1 VADLLEQASAW
12 LDRMRAAHMS
22 RPVTYCRPG
31 TGEDSEGEQS
41 VEVQATVGRTVFETA
56 DAYGVVERSESRD
69 FLVTAADL
77 VLDGQA
83 VLPER
88 GDRIRETQ
96 VATGDSPGRDGKTF
110 VYEVM
115 APGKESPWLW
125 SDLYRRTLRIHTKQV
140 AVEG

>member
-12 LDRMRAAHMS
+12 LDGMRKAHLS
-22 RPVTYCRPG
+22 RAVTYCR
-31 TGEDSEGEQS
+31 GEEL
-41 VEVQATVGRTVFETA
+41 VEVSATVGRTVFETA
-56 DAYGVVERSESRD
+56 DAYGVAERSESRD
-69 FLVTAADL
+69 FLILAADL

-96 VATGDSPGRDGKTF
+96 YGKTF

-115 APGKESPWLW
+115 APGREPHYRF
-125 SDLYRRTLRIHTKQV
+125 SDAYRRTLRVHTKQV

>member
-1 VADLLEQASAW
+1 MTDLLEWASAW
-12 LDRMRAAHMS
+12 LDGMRTKHMA
-22 RPVTYCRPG
+22 RPVTYCR
-31 TGEDSEGEQS
+31 GEQS
-41 VEVQATVGRTVFETA
+41 VEVAATVGRTVFEIA

-77 VLDGQA
+77 VLDDQV

-96 VATGDSPGRDGKTF
+96 DGKVF

-115 APGKESPWLW
+115 APGKEPHYRF
-125 SDLYRRTLRIHTKQV
+125 SDVYRRTLRIHTRQV